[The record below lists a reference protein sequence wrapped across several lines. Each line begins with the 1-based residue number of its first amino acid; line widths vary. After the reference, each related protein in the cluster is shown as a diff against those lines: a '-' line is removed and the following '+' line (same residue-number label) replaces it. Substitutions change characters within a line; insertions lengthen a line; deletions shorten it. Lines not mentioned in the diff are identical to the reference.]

1 MMCVTPCCCVRVCVG
16 LSSYDS
22 VCAPLTGSLW
32 VTGRSGVCIPVMYAL
47 VYQLCACLSVSPCG
61 ARVCLWLGVSS
72 WVSKGPP
79 DPGLSSGVCGVCGHR
94 KHLRGAWARYTR
106 GPGSAVCCAGGRSLL
121 CCISCHTHT
130 HTHSPPRTRARAHTH
145 THTRPLPS
153 EESLL
158 GSLSTGCF
166 FQCENEVEKRGVEV
180 CRGLLLIHIT

>member
-1 MMCVTPCCCVRVCVG
+1 MMCVTPWCCVRVCVG

-22 VCAPLTGSLW
+22 VCAPLAGSLW

-130 HTHSPPRTRARAHTH
+130 HTPIQGGPCSLVVL
-145 THTRPLPS
+145 RPLWP
-153 EESLL
+153 LQVP
-158 GSLSTGCF
+158 CF
-166 FQCENEVEKRGVEV
+166 SVFLFCL
-180 CRGLLLIHIT
+180 CLILVI